1 MTKKL
6 SNSERDRVSAIL
18 TKCAQETK
26 HIENSAELG
35 DAVFSILSKELGD
48 NPGLFKAA
56 CQTYNSCK
64 SIYKLEAA
72 DDNTRGN
79 SFSILDVQDM
89 MARLNAK
96 KSVDLRKAAS
106 APAVFKKAETVKPM
120 KKVASAATPIKDTT
134 KKMSMNGIDE
144 RTVRGFIKQEL
155 DDLDCVLHKTASAVR
170 VANAVLE
177 SAVGEL
183 SHDLIAMG
191 ESDRIKHL
199 SKIAANFGDY
209 GKTLLAI
216 FEENNPRYAVSSKQ
230 GFVKYKGTPALGS
243 EAIYKKASAAVD
255 SMKNAETA
263 EAFKQFALLKGA
275 DALKSYAKIYGK
287 GIDKRADA
295 GGVIGTTIKADAAK
309 DIADMLSLR
318 SEDAKKI
325 INDIYNAEYM
335 NELIGHSYG
344 RAFMNAAMDESIA
357 KYPLDKLV
365 SAFNAAVAKL
375 PVNTR
380 MTPATMHQSLINSL
394 MINALATGSAPSK
407 ADTDTIEALQTA
419 YSRLNM
425 DRGYVE
431 DNNLNKSDK

>member
-35 DAVFSILSKELGD
+35 DAVFGILSKELGD

-106 APAVFKKAETVKPM
+106 APAVFKKVQTVKPM
-120 KKVASAATPIKDTT
+120 KKVASAATPTKDTN
-134 KKMSMNGIDE
+134 KKMSMIGIDE

-170 VANAVLE
+170 VADAVLE
-177 SAVGEL
+177 AAVGEL

-199 SKIAANFGDY
+199 SKIAANFGEY

-216 FEENNPRYAVSSKQ
+216 FEETNPRYAVSSKQ
-230 GFVKYKGTPALGS
+230 GFIRYKGTPALGLES
-243 EAIYKKASAAVD
+243 IYKKASAAVE
-255 SMKNAETA
+255 SIKSAETA
-263 EAFKQFALLKGA
+263 EVFKQFALLKGA

-287 GIDKRADA
+287 GINKRAD
-295 GGVIGTTIKADAAK
+295 GGILGTAIKADAAK
-309 DIADMLSLR
+309 DIADMLSLN
-318 SEDAKKI
+318 SQDTDKLIK
-325 INDIYNAEYM
+325 DIYNAEYM

-365 SAFNAAVAKL
+365 AAFNSAVAKL

-407 ADTDTIEALQTA
+407 ADTDTIEALQSA
-419 YSRLNM
+419 YKGISM
-425 DRGYVE
+425 DRGYVD
-431 DNNLNKSDK
+431 DNNLNKSGK

>member
-35 DAVFSILSKELGD
+35 DAVFGILSKELGD

-79 SFSILDVQDM
+79 SFAILDVQDM
-89 MARLNAK
+89 VARLNAK

-106 APAVFKKAETVKPM
+106 APAVFKKVQAVKPM
-120 KKVASAATPIKDTT
+120 KKVASDAVTTKDTV

-144 RTVRGFIKQEL
+144 QVVRGFIKQEL

-170 VANAVLE
+170 VADAVLE

-183 SHDLIAMG
+183 NHDLIAMN
-191 ESDRIKHL
+191 EADRIKHL

-216 FEENNPRYAVSSKQ
+216 FEETNPRYAVSSKQ
-230 GFVKYKGTPALGS
+230 GFVKYKGTPSLGS

-255 SMKNAETA
+255 SIKNAENA
-263 EAFKQFALLKGA
+263 ETFRQFALLKGA
-275 DALKSYAKIYGK
+275 DSLKSYAKVYGK
-287 GIDKRADA
+287 GINKQAD
-295 GGVIGTTIKADAAK
+295 GGILGTAIKADAAK
-309 DIADMLSLR
+309 DIADMLSLNTQ
-318 SEDAKKI
+318 DTDKLIK
-325 INDIYNAEYM
+325 DIYNAEYM

-365 SAFNAAVAKL
+365 AAFNSAVAKL

-407 ADTDTIEALQTA
+407 ADTDTIEALQSA
-419 YSRLNM
+419 YKGISM
-425 DRGYVE
+425 DRGYVD
-431 DNNLNKSDK
+431 DNNLNKSGK